1 MSLCREVVEELE
13 RRGSGTVDDLAPLFP
28 DYTRAQVLHALHWV
42 RYTGQIECD
51 GQQAKKG
58 GRGRGGSF
66 PATYR
71 AKPRRMVT
79 SVFDLAL
86 R

>member
-1 MSLCREVVEELE
+1 MSLCAEVVEELE

-28 DYTRAQVLHALHWV
+28 DYTRAQVLRALQWV
-42 RYTGQIECD
+42 RFTGQITCD
-51 GQQAKKG
+51 GQPPKTGRKG
-58 GRGRGGSF
+58 GAF